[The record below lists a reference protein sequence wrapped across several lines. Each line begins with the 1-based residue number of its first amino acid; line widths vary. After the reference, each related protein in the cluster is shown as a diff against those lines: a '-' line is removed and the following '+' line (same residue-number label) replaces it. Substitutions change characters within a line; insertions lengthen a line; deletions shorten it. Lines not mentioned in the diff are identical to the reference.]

1 LTAIVGGEIML
12 QRATRA
18 FGVNDI
24 MRPLIVLNVVG
35 LTRRLIGG
43 TTPNIA
49 RLAGRGGL
57 RDLATV
63 TPAVT
68 CTVQSTLLTGLPPD
82 GHGIVGNGWYFRD
95 LGEVFLWRQSN
106 RLVAGE
112 KVWETGRRRDPA
124 FTCANLFWWYAM
136 HASTDIAV
144 TPRPIYCA
152 DGRKLPDVWTSP
164 AELRDELTNRLG
176 TFPLFH
182 FWGPGADIRS
192 SRWIADAALHV
203 LRSRSPTLTLV
214 YLPHLD
220 YALQRHGPAHA
231 AIAAELA
238 AVDAICGDLLSEAE
252 RIGAGVL
259 LLSEYGIVE
268 VSRPVHVNRVLRE
281 AGWLRVR
288 DEVGHEQLDLAASD
302 VFAVADHQI
311 AHVYIRRPELTLDV
325 AACLAGVPG
334 VAEVLDDA
342 GKRRF
347 GLDHPRAGEL
357 VLLAERDSWF
367 TWYHWLDDARAPDF
381 ARTVEIHRKPGYDPV
396 ELFLDPRIR
405 FPRAAVGWRLAKRA
419 LGFRSLMD
427 LIPLDATLVRG
438 SHGRIAAQPEDG
450 PVLISSE
457 PSLLPADPVPAAA
470 VKELMLRHVF
480 DQAEGG

>member
-1 LTAIVGGEIML
+1 
-12 QRATRA
+12 
-18 FGVNDI
+18 

-35 LTRRLIGG
+35 LARRFIGRA
-43 TTPNIA
+43 TPNIA
-49 RLAGRGGL
+49 RLAARGGL
-57 RDLATV
+57 RNLATI

-68 CTVQSTLLTGLPPD
+68 CTVQSTMLTGLRPD
-82 GHGIVGNGWYFRD
+82 AHGIVGNGWYFRD

-112 KVWETGRRRDPA
+112 KVWDAAKRRESS

-144 TPRPIYCA
+144 TPRPIYRA
-152 DGRKLPDVWTSP
+152 DGRKIPDIWSSP
-164 AELRDELTNRLG
+164 SELRDELTRLLG
-176 TFPLFH
+176 PFPLFH

-203 LRSRSPTLTLV
+203 LRTRAPTLMLI

-220 YALQRHGPAHA
+220 YVFQRHGPAIAAVGGDLA
-231 AIAAELA
+231 AID
-238 AVDAICGDLLSEAE
+238 AVCGDILAEAD
-252 RIGAGVL
+252 RIGVGVL
-259 LLSEYGIVE
+259 LLSEYGITE

-288 DEVGHEQLDLAASD
+288 QEMGCEQLDVPASD

-311 AHVYIRRPELTLDV
+311 AHVYVRRPELLPTV
-325 AACLAGVPG
+325 AARLSRLPG
-334 VAEVLDDA
+334 VAQVLDA
-342 GKRRF
+342 EGKRSF
-347 GLDHPRAGEL
+347 ALDHPRAGEL
-357 VLLAERDSWF
+357 VLLAETDSWF
-367 TWYHWLDDARAPDF
+367 TWYHWLNDSRAPDF

-419 LGFRSLMD
+419 LGFRSVMD
-427 LIPLDATLVRG
+427 VIPLDATLVRG
-438 SHGRIAAQPEDG
+438 SHGRVTRDAADG
-450 PVLISSE
+450 PVLIGSE
-457 PSLLPADPVPAAA
+457 PSLLPPATVSATA
-470 VKELMLRHVF
+470 VKGIILRNLF
-480 DQAEGG
+480 PGSGEG